1 MKFLKLGAKIL
12 PSLSVSNILLA
23 STLLVACGDGSE
35 PTVQVAATETGTG
48 TGTIGTGTPGTA
60 TPGTPTPD
68 TVTSGAPTPGTP
80 TPDTVTSGTPT
91 PGTVTSGAPTPG
103 TPTPGTPTP
112 DTPTPGTPTPGTQ
125 TPGTP
130 TPGTPIPGATTP
142 ATPTPGT
149 PTPGT
154 PIPGATTP
162 AIPTPGTGTP
172 GTGGSTQ
179 PVIPVTNSSPAFDL
193 SGFKKCGK
201 QDDILDLKVKTHVAF
216 GLESQNRFVY
226 LYAQTGK
233 LKLSAE
239 VFGNDPVPS
248 LYKEGYCK
256 PVTADNND
264 SAVFAAA
271 LVKIKGHLDGTA
283 VMTAAQLQEQNDRIT
298 QTTYTL
304 ADNKTNI
311 TRAFD
316 VLNAY
321 EFKEKGSFF
330 INAKT
335 RQGFPNH
342 PSKPDGFEIDRAV
355 MAIQQSIFDFAY
367 TPASLASYRDTLAGL
382 KFNSSD
388 WFPGAVKSPP
398 LPNTV
403 YTAKINGTVVKD
415 VGIRSAFSQH
425 FARRP
430 TGYYLAAGTVA
441 RITVPASIPKDG
453 TFKIRVGANVH
464 DKYIKSTIERP
475 FRISN
480 QFPIVS
486 EVTEIANPY
495 GGGIYI
501 DVPYLA
507 IAGASVDIK
516 IQNAVPAPFF
526 QSTALKSTTLDEW
539 QKVQRNNPAPWADF
553 MSDKVMLTVPTKWIY
568 AYDDPVT
575 LMKDWDNRIDT
586 VSALTGK
593 QKARN
598 NQVLFAIVDTSLYG
612 DGFGIG
618 YPTGNNSYKPGDKT
632 DGNSKHWFL
641 VPGTSQIKFGA
652 SEFHELGH
660 ADLFSNFP
668 GEGEATI
675 NLLYIAIKNNLYKE
689 NIDEALGES
698 MGRHKGLGREVAA
711 ANWMVTP
718 NFRAGKPMDITN
730 SEKNEVRYQQRGY
743 AKYVEVAALLGWDK
757 LEAFWAEENRVAV
770 LGKDPSSETDS
781 RILRMSI
788 AAKVDLTP
796 LIHFWGVQ
804 PNNPVALKAAISA
817 AGLQPSALIYDRLKV
832 YQGLIPMNNA
842 AFKAH
847 AAVFLNKPATS
858 INGANKSP
866 DFGEGWYA
874 FWLDIYG
881 NNNEGQNAQAA
892 MNNILSKY
900 FPNGRP

>member
-1 MKFLKLGAKIL
+1 MKLLKPGAKISS
-12 PSLSVSNILLA
+12 SLSVSSILLA

-35 PTVQVAATETGTG
+35 PTVQVAATETGTAA
-48 TGTIGTGTPGTA
+48 GTIGTGTSGTA
-60 TPGTPTPD
+60 TPD
-68 TVTSGAPTPGTP
+68 TS
-80 TPDTVTSGTPT
+80 
-91 PGTVTSGAPTPG
+91 
-103 TPTPGTPTP
+103 TPGTPTP
-112 DTPTPGTPTPGTQ
+112 DTPTPNIPTPD
-125 TPGTP
+125 
-130 TPGTPIPGATTP
+130 TPIPGATTP
-142 ATPTPGT
+142 GATTPASPTPAIPTPSIPTPSIPTPATPTPATPTPVTPTPVTPTPAIPTPAIPTPATPTPGT
-149 PTPGT
+149 G
-154 PIPGATTP
+154 
-162 AIPTPGTGTP
+162 TPGTGTP
-172 GTGGSTQ
+172 GTGGSTP
-179 PVIPVTNSSPAFDL
+179 PVLPVANLSPAFDL
-193 SGFKKCGK
+193 KGFKKCGK
-201 QDDILDLKVKTHVAF
+201 QDDVLDLKVKTHVAF

-226 LYAQTGK
+226 KYAQIGK
-233 LKLSAE
+233 LKLSAD

-248 LYKEGYCK
+248 MYKEGYCK
-256 PVTADNND
+256 PMTADNND

-321 EFKEKGSFF
+321 EFKEKGPFF

-335 RQGFPNH
+335 KEGFPNH

-425 FARRP
+425 YARRP

-441 RITVPASIPKDG
+441 KITVPASIPKDG

-464 DKYIKSTIERP
+464 DKYIKSTIVRP
-475 FRISN
+475 FRVSN

-507 IAGASVDIK
+507 TAGASVDIK

-526 QSTALKSTTLDEW
+526 QATALKSTTLDEW
-539 QKVQRNNPAPWADF
+539 QKVQRNNPAPWADI
-553 MSDKVMLTVPTKWIY
+553 MSDKAMFTVPTKWIY
-568 AYDDPVT
+568 AYNDPVT

-586 VSALTGK
+586 ISAMTGK
-593 QKARN
+593 QKVRN
-598 NQVLFAIVDTSLYG
+598 NQVLYALVDTSLYG

-618 YPTGNNSYKPGDKT
+618 YPTGNNGYDPAAKT

-641 VPGTSQIKFGA
+641 VPGSSQLKFGA

-660 ADLFSNFP
+660 ADLFTGFG
-668 GEGEATI
+668 GEGEAAV

-698 MGRHKGLGREVAA
+698 MGRHKELGREVAA
-711 ANWMVTP
+711 VNWMVTP
-718 NFRAGKPMDITN
+718 NFRAGAAMDITN
-730 SEKNEVRYQQRGY
+730 SEKNEVRYQERGY
-743 AKYVEVAALLGWDK
+743 AKYVEVAALFGWDK

-770 LGKDPSSETDS
+770 PGKDPSIETDS

-804 PNNPVALKAAISA
+804 PNNPAALKAAIST
-817 AGLQPSALIYDRLKV
+817 AGLQPSALIFDRLKV

-842 AFKAH
+842 AFKTH

-858 INGANKSP
+858 INGTNKSS
-866 DFGEGWYA
+866 DYGEGWYA
-874 FWLDIYG
+874 FWLNIYG